1 MVQMHC
7 KLTSDITLSL
17 SSNRLDPFSSQELLE
32 KHLIVKSKEAE
43 SKVFYL
49 KMKGDY
55 YRYLAEVPC
64 GDTHGEYSLCFNHAT
79 VGLSAA
85 NSTHA

>member
-1 MVQMHC
+1 MQC
-7 KLTSDITLSL
+7 KLISDIRLSL
-17 SSNRLDPFSSQELLE
+17 SSNRLDPFSSQELLDTR
-32 KHLIVKSKEAE
+32 LIRNSKEPE

-55 YRYLAEVPC
+55 YRYLAEVPS
-64 GDTHGEYSLCFNHAT
+64 GDTKGEYSLCFNHTT

-85 NSTHA
+85 NSTHP